1 MDINLHI
8 KVSDLLDAY
17 PHLEST
23 LLELSPAFSKLRNP
37 ILRRT
42 VAKVTTLQ
50 QAAKVA
56 GISPIL
62 LLETL
67 RQAAGLPIDNNSE
80 SIDIENEQKD
90 KPEWFE
96 ETNITIRFDARP
108 IIVSGENPM
117 HEIIRLS
124 KELQNNQIMELTAP
138 FKPVP
143 IMDLLKSKGFEVWY
157 NSGKAYF
164 MQQNHCAL

>member
-17 PHLEST
+17 PQLEGT

-67 RQAAGLPIDNNSE
+67 RQAAGLPIDNSNE
-80 SIDIENEQKD
+80 SIDIENEQKN
-90 KPEWFE
+90 KPEWFGE
-96 ETNITIRFDARP
+96 MNITIRFDARP
-108 IIVSGENPM
+108 IIESGENPM
-117 HEIIRLS
+117 QEIIRLS

-157 NSGKAYF
+157 NNGKAYF
-164 MQQNHCAL
+164 MKQNH

>member
-17 PHLEST
+17 PQLEGT

-67 RQAAGLPIDNNSE
+67 RQAAGLPIDNSNE

-90 KPEWFE
+90 KPEWFGE
-96 ETNITIRFDARP
+96 MNITIRFDARP
-108 IIVSGENPM
+108 IIESGENPM
-117 HEIIRLS
+117 QEIIRLS

-164 MQQNHCAL
+164 MQQNH

>member
-17 PHLEST
+17 PHFEGT
-23 LLELSPAFSKLRNP
+23 LLDLSPAFSKLRNP

-56 GISPIL
+56 DVSPIL

-67 RQAAGLPIDNNSE
+67 RQAAGLPIDNSNE
-80 SIDIENEQKD
+80 SIDIDNEQKD
-90 KPEWFE
+90 KPEWFGE
-96 ETNITIRFDARP
+96 MNITIRFDARP
-108 IIVSGENPM
+108 IIESGENPM
-117 HEIIRLS
+117 QEIIRLS

-157 NSGKAYF
+157 NNGKAYF
-164 MQQNHCAL
+164 MQQNQ

>member
-17 PHLEST
+17 PQLEGT
-23 LLELSPAFSKLRNP
+23 LLDLSPAFSKLRNP

-56 GISPIL
+56 GVSPIL

-67 RQAAGLPIDNNSE
+67 RQAAGLPIDNSNE

-90 KPEWFE
+90 KPEWFGKM
-96 ETNITIRFDARP
+96 NITIRFDARP
-108 IIVSGENPM
+108 IIESGENPM
-117 HEIIRLS
+117 QEIIRLS

-138 FKPVP
+138 FKPLP

-157 NSGKAYF
+157 NNGKAYF
-164 MQQNHCAL
+164 MKQNH

>member
-56 GISPIL
+56 GVSPIL

-67 RQAAGLPIDNNSE
+67 RQAAGLPIDNSNE

-90 KPEWFE
+90 KPEWFGE
-96 ETNITIRFDARP
+96 MNITIRFDARP
-108 IIVSGENPM
+108 IIESGENPM
-117 HEIIRLS
+117 QEIIGLS

-157 NSGKAYF
+157 NNGKAYF
-164 MQQNHCAL
+164 MQKNH

>member
-8 KVSDLLDAY
+8 KVSDLLDTY

-90 KPEWFE
+90 KPEWFDD
-96 ETNITIRFDARP
+96 TNITIRFDARP
-108 IIVSGENPM
+108 IIESGENPM
-117 HEIIRLS
+117 QEIIRLS

-138 FKPVP
+138 FKPIP

-157 NSGKAYF
+157 NNGKAYF
-164 MQQNHCAL
+164 MQQNH

>member
-17 PHLEST
+17 PHLEGT

-67 RQAAGLPIDNNSE
+67 RQAAGLPINNSNE
-80 SIDIENEQKD
+80 SIDIDNEQKD

-96 ETNITIRFDARP
+96 KMNITIRFDARP
-108 IIVSGENPM
+108 IIESGENPM
-117 HEIIRLS
+117 QEIIRLS

-157 NSGKAYF
+157 NNGKAYF
-164 MQQNHCAL
+164 MKQNH

>member
-1 MDINLHI
+1 M
-8 KVSDLLDAY
+8 
-17 PHLEST
+17 
-23 LLELSPAFSKLRNP
+23 
-37 ILRRT
+37 RRT

-56 GISPIL
+56 GVSPIL

-67 RQAAGLPIDNNSE
+67 RQAAGLPIDNSNE
-80 SIDIENEQKD
+80 SIDIDNEQKD
-90 KPEWFE
+90 KPEWFGE
-96 ETNITIRFDARP
+96 MNITIRFDARP
-108 IIVSGENPM
+108 IIESGENPM
-117 HEIIRLS
+117 QEIIRLS

-157 NSGKAYF
+157 NNGKAYF
-164 MQQNHCAL
+164 IQQNQ

>member
-1 MDINLHI
+1 MDIKLHI
-8 KVSDLLDAY
+8 KVSDLLDEY
-17 PHLEST
+17 PQLENT

-67 RQAAGLPIDNNSE
+67 RQAAGLPIDNSNE

-90 KPEWFE
+90 KPEWFD
-96 ETNITIRFDARP
+96 ETNITIRVDARP
-108 IIVSGENPM
+108 IIESGENPM
-117 HEIIRLS
+117 QEIIRLS

-157 NSGKAYF
+157 NNGKAYF
-164 MQQNHCAL
+164 MQKNH

>member
-17 PHLEST
+17 PHLEDT

-56 GISPIL
+56 GVSPIL

-67 RQAAGLPIDNNSE
+67 RQAAGLPIDNSNE
-80 SIDIENEQKD
+80 SIDIDNEQKD

-96 ETNITIRFDARP
+96 TSNITIRFDARP
-108 IIVSGENPM
+108 IIESGENPM
-117 HEIIRLS
+117 QEIIRLS

-157 NSGKAYF
+157 NNGKAYF
-164 MQQNHCAL
+164 MKQNH

>member
-17 PHLEST
+17 PQLEGT

-90 KPEWFE
+90 KPEWFD

-108 IIVSGENPM
+108 IIESGENPM
-117 HEIIRLS
+117 QEIIRLS

-138 FKPVP
+138 FKPIP
-143 IMDLLKSKGFEVWY
+143 IMDLLQSKGFEVWY
-157 NSGKAYF
+157 NNGKAYF
-164 MQQNHCAL
+164 MQKNH

>member
-17 PHLEST
+17 PQLEGT

-67 RQAAGLPIDNNSE
+67 RQAAGLPIDYSNE

-90 KPEWFE
+90 KPEWFGE
-96 ETNITIRFDARP
+96 MNITIRFDARP
-108 IIVSGENPM
+108 IIESGENPM
-117 HEIIRLS
+117 QEIIRLS

-138 FKPVP
+138 FKPLP

-157 NSGKAYF
+157 NNGKAYF
-164 MQQNHCAL
+164 MKQNH

>member
-17 PHLEST
+17 PHLEDT

-42 VAKVTTLQ
+42 VAKVTTLR

-56 GISPIL
+56 GVSPIL

-67 RQAAGLPIDNNSE
+67 RQAAGLSIDNNNE
-80 SIDIENEQKD
+80 SIDIENEQKE
-90 KPEWFE
+90 KPEWFGE
-96 ETNITIRFDARP
+96 MNITIRFDARP
-108 IIVSGENPM
+108 IIESGENPM
-117 HEIIRLS
+117 QEIIRLS
-124 KELQNNQIMELTAP
+124 KVLQNNQIMELTAP

-157 NSGKAYF
+157 NNGKAYF
-164 MQQNHCAL
+164 MQQNQ

>member
-17 PHLEST
+17 PHLEGT
-23 LLELSPAFSKLRNP
+23 LLDLSPAFSKLRNP

-56 GISPIL
+56 GVSPIL

-67 RQAAGLPIDNNSE
+67 RQAAGLPIDNSNE
-80 SIDIENEQKD
+80 SIDIDNEQKD
-90 KPEWFE
+90 KPEWFGE
-96 ETNITIRFDARP
+96 MNITIRFDARP
-108 IIVSGENPM
+108 IIESGENPM
-117 HEIIRLS
+117 QEIIRLS

-157 NSGKAYF
+157 NNGKAYF
-164 MQQNHCAL
+164 MQ

>member
-17 PHLEST
+17 PQLEGT

-56 GISPIL
+56 GISPIV

-67 RQAAGLPIDNNSE
+67 RQAAGLPIDYSNE

-90 KPEWFE
+90 KPEWFGE
-96 ETNITIRFDARP
+96 MNITIRFDARP
-108 IIVSGENPM
+108 IIESGENPM
-117 HEIIRLS
+117 QEIIRLS

-138 FKPVP
+138 FKPLP

-157 NSGKAYF
+157 NNGKAYF
-164 MQQNHCAL
+164 MKQNH

>member
-8 KVSDLLDAY
+8 KVSDLLDEY
-17 PHLEST
+17 PQLENT

-67 RQAAGLPIDNNSE
+67 RQAAGLPIDNRNE
-80 SIDIENEQKD
+80 SIDIDNEQKD
-90 KPEWFE
+90 KPEWFGE
-96 ETNITIRFDARP
+96 MNITIRFDARP
-108 IIVSGENPM
+108 IIESGENPM
-117 HEIIRLS
+117 QEIIRLS

-157 NSGKAYF
+157 NNGKAYF
-164 MQQNHCAL
+164 MQKNH

>member
-17 PHLEST
+17 PQLEGT

-56 GISPIL
+56 GVSPIL

-67 RQAAGLPIDNNSE
+67 RQAAGLPIDNSNE
-80 SIDIENEQKD
+80 SIDIENEQKN
-90 KPEWFE
+90 KPEWFGE
-96 ETNITIRFDARP
+96 MNITIRFDARP
-108 IIVSGENPM
+108 IIESGENPM
-117 HEIIRLS
+117 QEIIRLS

-157 NSGKAYF
+157 NNGKAYF
-164 MQQNHCAL
+164 MQQNQ

>member
-17 PHLEST
+17 PHLEGT
-23 LLELSPAFSKLRNP
+23 LLDLSPAFSKLRNP

-67 RQAAGLPIDNNSE
+67 RQAAGLPIDNSNE
-80 SIDIENEQKD
+80 SIDIDNGQKD
-90 KPEWFE
+90 KPEWFGE
-96 ETNITIRFDARP
+96 MNITIRFDARP
-108 IIVSGENPM
+108 IIESGENPM
-117 HEIIRLS
+117 QEIIRLS

-157 NSGKAYF
+157 NNGKAYF
-164 MQQNHCAL
+164 MQQNQ

>member
-17 PHLEST
+17 PQLEGT

-56 GISPIL
+56 GVSPIL

-67 RQAAGLPIDNNSE
+67 RQAAGLPIDNSNE

-90 KPEWFE
+90 KPEWFGE
-96 ETNITIRFDARP
+96 MNITIRFDARP
-108 IIVSGENPM
+108 IIESGENPM
-117 HEIIRLS
+117 QEIIRLS

-157 NSGKAYF
+157 NNGKAYF
-164 MQQNHCAL
+164 MKQNH

>member
-17 PHLEST
+17 PQLEGT

-67 RQAAGLPIDNNSE
+67 RQAAGLPIDNSNE

-90 KPEWFE
+90 KPEWFGE
-96 ETNITIRFDARP
+96 MNITIRFDARP
-108 IIVSGENPM
+108 IIESGENPM
-117 HEIIRLS
+117 QEIIRLS

-157 NSGKAYF
+157 NNGKAYF
-164 MQQNHCAL
+164 MKQNH

>member
-8 KVSDLLDAY
+8 KVSDLLDEY
-17 PHLEST
+17 PQLENT

-67 RQAAGLPIDNNSE
+67 RQAAGLPIDNSNE

-90 KPEWFE
+90 KPEWFD

-108 IIVSGENPM
+108 IIESGENPM
-117 HEIIRLS
+117 QEIIRLS

-143 IMDLLKSKGFEVWY
+143 MMDLLKSKGFEVWY
-157 NSGKAYF
+157 NNGKAYF
-164 MQQNHCAL
+164 MQKNH

>member
-17 PHLEST
+17 PHLEGT
-23 LLELSPAFSKLRNP
+23 LLDLSPAFSKLRNP

-67 RQAAGLPIDNNSE
+67 RQAAGLPIDNSNE

-90 KPEWFE
+90 KPEWFDD
-96 ETNITIRFDARP
+96 TNITIRFDARP
-108 IIVSGENPM
+108 IIESGENPM
-117 HEIIRLS
+117 QEIIRLS

-138 FKPVP
+138 FKPIP

-157 NSGKAYF
+157 NNGKAYF
-164 MQQNHCAL
+164 MQQNH

>member
-17 PHLEST
+17 PHLEDT

-67 RQAAGLPIDNNSE
+67 RQAAGLPIDGSNE

-90 KPEWFE
+90 KPEWFGE
-96 ETNITIRFDARP
+96 MNITIRFDARP
-108 IIVSGENPM
+108 IIESGENPM
-117 HEIIRLS
+117 QEIIRLS

-157 NSGKAYF
+157 NNGKAYF
-164 MQQNHCAL
+164 MQKNH

>member
-17 PHLEST
+17 PHLEDT

-67 RQAAGLPIDNNSE
+67 RQAAGLPIDNSNE
-80 SIDIENEQKD
+80 SIEIDNEQKD
-90 KPEWFE
+90 KPEWFGE
-96 ETNITIRFDARP
+96 MNITIRFDARP
-108 IIVSGENPM
+108 IIESGENPM
-117 HEIIRLS
+117 QEIIRLS

-157 NSGKAYF
+157 NNGKAYF
-164 MQQNHCAL
+164 IQQNQ

>member
-17 PHLEST
+17 PHLEGT
-23 LLELSPAFSKLRNP
+23 LLDLSPAFSKLRNP

-56 GISPIL
+56 GVSPIL

-67 RQAAGLPIDNNSE
+67 RQAAGLPIDNSNE
-80 SIDIENEQKD
+80 SIDIDNEQKD
-90 KPEWFE
+90 KPEWFGE
-96 ETNITIRFDARP
+96 MNITIRFDARP
-108 IIVSGENPM
+108 IIESGENPM
-117 HEIIRLS
+117 QEIIRLS

-157 NSGKAYF
+157 NNGKAYF
-164 MQQNHCAL
+164 MQQNQ

>member
-1 MDINLHI
+1 MNINLHI

-17 PHLEST
+17 PHLEDT

-67 RQAAGLPIDNNSE
+67 RQAAGLPIDGSNE

-90 KPEWFE
+90 KPEWFD

-108 IIVSGENPM
+108 IIESGENPM
-117 HEIIRLS
+117 QEIIRLS

-157 NSGKAYF
+157 NNGKAYF
-164 MQQNHCAL
+164 MQKNH

>member
-17 PHLEST
+17 PHLEGT
-23 LLELSPAFSKLRNP
+23 LLDLSPAFSKLRNP

-67 RQAAGLPIDNNSE
+67 RQAAGLPIDNSNE
-80 SIDIENEQKD
+80 SIDIDNEQKD
-90 KPEWFE
+90 KPEWFGE
-96 ETNITIRFDARP
+96 MNITIRFDARP
-108 IIVSGENPM
+108 IIESGENPM
-117 HEIIRLS
+117 QEIIRLS

-157 NSGKAYF
+157 NNGKAYF
-164 MQQNHCAL
+164 MKQNH

>member
-17 PHLEST
+17 PHLEGT
-23 LLELSPAFSKLRNP
+23 LLDLSPAFSKLRNP

-50 QAAKVA
+50 QATKVA

-67 RQAAGLPIDNNSE
+67 RQAAGLPIDNSNE

-90 KPEWFE
+90 KPEWFD

-108 IIVSGENPM
+108 IIESGENPM
-117 HEIIRLS
+117 QEIIRLS

-157 NSGKAYF
+157 NNGKAYF
-164 MQQNHCAL
+164 MKQNH